1 MTVSPVLDTTVGI
14 ARHREVAPFVL
25 VPPGG
30 VLVDFDPQ
38 SRVVGD
44 VDTAGSL
51 DQFRAARKDIGDR
64 FAVDPLVVS

>member
-1 MTVSPVLDTTVGI
+1 
-14 ARHREVAPFVL
+14 VAPFVL